1 MSPEK
6 LAKFHIVLM
15 VFWVLVTPV
24 TMKFPESVLWVAF
37 MSQYANFV
45 GHFASYDAARGEREM
60 LAEIRELR
68 LLVEGRAA

>member
-1 MSPEK
+1 LSPET
-6 LAKFHIVLM
+6 LAKLHVAAM

-45 GHFASYDAARGEREM
+45 GHFASYDGARGERELM
-60 LAEIRELR
+60 NEIKELR
-68 LLVEGRAA
+68 AEVRRLAA